1 MVLLL
6 AQTALAQVFSGE
18 SKFFGLEDYV
28 ARPSES
34 RTDVLG
40 CIRHYIGE
48 KGESSY
54 IVISIPHSTEE
65 IGISRNNNVYIEY
78 ANNKYS
84 KSVVHSTGSNRFSKQ
99 YAKEKL
105 YETLLECPVDESE
118 LCKRRIK
125 SISIETD
132 NGEEFIIRMGWF
144 WGTYLCRSFPDYFAE
159 AKKDAEKRKERKQFL
174 TKTFGDDIPDNI
186 KSYLKQKYPEDS
198 YNLIHLDTVYMP
210 FRPIALF
217 GYAIKEATANI
228 ADEIARALET
238 ESSYAQVLEK
248 GYSIVREFKNELAMY
263 EDEYET
269 HYAAEGGED
278 DYQCVVIELVNYNG
292 TESVTIFTRVGEEH
306 PTEFD
311 FRKEA
316 DGCRTAIE
324 EMENH
329 INRLREKSDELLDSS
344 LCLPTLHIK

>member
-1 MVLLL
+1 MRKTLLLMTLLL
-6 AQTALAQVFSGE
+6 AQTALAQVFRGE

-34 RTDVLG
+34 KADVLG

-54 IVISIPHSTEE
+54 ILISLPHTKEKVD
-65 IGISRNNNVYIEY
+65 ISRNNNVYIEY
-78 ANNKYS
+78 ANNKYYRS
-84 KSVVHSTGSNRFSKQ
+84 LVHSTNTNKLSKP
-99 YAKEKL
+99 YARERL

-125 SISIETD
+125 SISIEMD
-132 NGEEFIIRMGWF
+132 NGEELIIKMGWF

-174 TKTFGDDIPDNI
+174 TENFGEDIPERI
-186 KSYLKQKYPEDS
+186 KSYLKEKYPEDS
-198 YNLIHLDTVYMP
+198 YNLVQLDTVYMP
-210 FRPIALF
+210 FRSITLL
-217 GYAIKEATANI
+217 GYAIKDATADL
-228 ADEIARALET
+228 ADEIDKTKAAGI
-238 ESSYAQVLEK
+238 SYANVLEK
-248 GYSIVREFKNELAMY
+248 GDSIVMEFKRELGIY

-269 HYAAEGGED
+269 CYAAEGGED
-278 DYQCVVIELVNYNG
+278 DYQRVVIELVNYNG

-311 FRKEA
+311 FRKMAE
-316 DGCRTAIE
+316 DCRTAIE

-329 INRLREKSDELLDSS
+329 INRLREKKDE
-344 LCLPTLHIK
+344 KGVMMAE